1 MAAAAITM
9 GVTMSDKSGD
19 GLSQEEAAR
28 KAEADRKRLDEMRSQ
43 MVAIKIKEERTFKK
57 MSQDDVADAAGL
69 KRWNVGDV
77 EQNRSMA
84 LPTLWRICDAM
95 EINLS
100 VILSRVDRAI
110 KEREEERRLGLVSD
124 PESDA

>member
-1 MAAAAITM
+1 MTI
-9 GVTMSDKSGD
+9 GVMMSDNSGEK
-19 GLSQEEAAR
+19 LSPEQLAK

-57 MSQDDVADAAGL
+57 MSQDEVADAAGL

-84 LPTLWRICDAM
+84 LPILWRICDAM
-95 EINLS
+95 EVSLS

-124 PESDA
+124 PDPEA

>member
-1 MAAAAITM
+1 M